1 MYYEKGKSYGRCLD
15 ENRTGFGASDVH
27 RIDSSNYVE
36 LIMGEFADS
45 KQFSWGM
52 IK

>member
-27 RIDSSNYVE
+27 RIGSSNYVE
-36 LIMGEFADS
+36 LIMGES
-45 KQFSWGM
+45 SLISSSSPGV
-52 IK
+52 

>member
-27 RIDSSNYVE
+27 RIGSYY
-36 LIMGEFADS
+36 GREFADI